1 MQLKWGWGTFG
12 YLIGKWGS
20 LGGASG
26 KEPTCQYRRCK
37 RQRFDPW
44 VVKTLWRRKGPPTPV
59 FLSGESWQAVVH
71 GVAKSQTRLKWSTH
85 TCRGQEQ
92 AGSRGTVSLKAG
104 TSNVCLGEGEK
115 PVKGL
120 MTCQRPRDRSLD
132 IKELLCLFSWR
143 MI

>member
-1 MQLKWGWGTFG
+1 MATHSCILVWRILAGYGPWG
-12 YLIGKWGS
+12 
-20 LGGASG
+20 
-26 KEPTCQYRRCK
+26 
-37 RQRFDPW
+37 
-44 VVKTLWRRKGPPTPV
+44 RKQSETTEV
-59 FLSGESWQAVVH
+59 TA
-71 GVAKSQTRLKWSTH
+71 H

-92 AGSRGTVSLKAG
+92 GAGRGTVSVKAG